1 MPITKSSK
9 KALRQNIKRGSKNR
23 RAKENLKNLVKKV
36 RSFAAEKKTKEAKEL
51 LPQVYKTLDKAA
63 KTGLIKKSAAARKK
77 SRIAKLINV
86 KVQSPNVKSNPND

>member
-1 MPITKSSK
+1 MPITKSFK
-9 KALRQNIKRGSKNR
+9 KALPKNLKRSSNNH
-23 RAKENLKNLVKKV
+23 RAEKNLKNLVKKV